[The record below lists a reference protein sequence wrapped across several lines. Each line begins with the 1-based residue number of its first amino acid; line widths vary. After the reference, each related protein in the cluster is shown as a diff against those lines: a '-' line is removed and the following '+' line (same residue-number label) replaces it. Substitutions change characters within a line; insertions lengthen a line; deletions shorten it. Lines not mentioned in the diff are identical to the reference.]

1 MKNRSKTKHRP
12 NQRSLFGEILDWM
25 LAPLLFVWPLSIVV
39 TYHYAMSVAANP
51 FDQALRE
58 NVLAISRQVHFADQ
72 PVPVVSFSRSAHALL
87 KADETDVVYY
97 HVISSDGKLIQG
109 DRELPPPIPMI
120 KPVLP
125 ENQVG
130 FRDAEMGGEELRIAY
145 TLVTSRANPQQWV
158 IVEVGESLE
167 KRNQLINQI
176 VASVILP
183 QFFIV
188 PVVVVLVWFGLAQ
201 GLRPLQFLKSRI
213 ASRDEHDLSPMT
225 VRRLPEEIQPL
236 VEAFNDLL
244 DRMRD
249 NMEVQHRF
257 IADAAHQLK
266 TPLTALKTQAQL
278 AMYEDDSD
286 ALRGSLQRIGS
297 SVDRAS
303 HLVSQLLTLARA
315 ESTGDVQG
323 EARVD
328 LAALVREV
336 AEEWVL
342 PAAQRHLELDFEAPA
357 GGVPV
362 FGNAFL
368 LREMVSNLIDNAI
381 RYTPATAAAPGQ
393 IHVRVMDVRVPPHL
407 TRTGDGALIK
417 QTDRWAVLEVED
429 TGVGLTAEE
438 AELVFE
444 RFYRVDDA
452 KTSGSG
458 LGLPIVREIAL
469 YHHGSA
475 TLVPNTQLKAGVAA
489 GSPARGV
496 TARVRLPLYVQA
508 QSSLVRPY
516 QPPLMPGV

>member
-1 MKNRSKTKHRP
+1 
-12 NQRSLFGEILDWM
+12 M

-51 FDQALRE
+51 FDQTLRE
-58 NVLAISRQVHFADQ
+58 DTLAISRQVQFAEGS
-72 PVPVVSFSRSAHALL
+72 VPVVSFSRSAHALL
-87 KADETDVVYY
+87 RSDETDVVYY
-97 HVISSDGKLIQG
+97 HVISPEGKLIHG
-109 DRELPPPIPMI
+109 DRELPPPIPMA
-120 KPVLP
+120 KPILP

-130 FRDAEMGGEELRIAY
+130 FRDAEFGGEDLRIAY
-145 TLVTSRANPQQWV
+145 TVVTSPENPKHWV
-158 IVEVGESLE
+158 LVEVGESLE
-167 KRNQLINQI
+167 KRRQLINQI

-249 NMEVQHRF
+249 NLEVQQRF

-278 AMYEDDSD
+278 AMYEEDSD
-286 ALRGSLQRIGS
+286 ALKGSLQRIGS

-323 EARVD
+323 DTRVD

-342 PAAQRHLELDFEAPA
+342 PAAQKHLELAFEAPA

-381 RYTPATAAAPGQ
+381 RYTIGTANEPGQ
-393 IHVRVMDVRVPPHL
+393 IYVRVMDVREVPHL
-407 TRTGDGALIK
+407 TRTEEGALIK
-417 QTDRWAVLEVED
+417 HTDRWAVLEVED
-429 TGVGLTAEE
+429 TGVGLTELQ

-469 YHHGSA
+469 YHHGWAS
-475 TLVPNTQLKAGVAA
+475 LVPNKHGK
-489 GSPARGV
+489 GI
-496 TARVRLPLYVQA
+496 TARVRLPLYVA
-508 QSSLVRPY
+508 SHASSVLPY
-516 QPPLMPGV
+516 QPPLMPGSV

>member
-1 MKNRSKTKHRP
+1 
-12 NQRSLFGEILDWM
+12 M

-51 FDQALRE
+51 FDQTLRE
-58 NVLAISRQVHFADQ
+58 NTLAISRQVQFTDGPMPA
-72 PVPVVSFSRSAHALL
+72 VSFSRSAHALL
-87 KADETDVVYY
+87 RADETDVVYY
-97 HVISSDGKLIQG
+97 HVISSDGKLIHG
-109 DRELPPPIPMI
+109 DRELPPPIPMQRP
-120 KPVLP
+120 KLP

-130 FRDAEMGGEELRIAY
+130 FRDAEFGGEELRIAY
-145 TLVTSRANPQQWV
+145 TIVTAPDNPKQWV
-158 IVEVGESLE
+158 LVEVGESLE
-167 KRNQLINQI
+167 KRRQLINQI

-249 NMEVQHRF
+249 NLEVQQRF

-278 AMYEDDSD
+278 AMYEEDSEG
-286 ALRGSLQRIGS
+286 LKGSLQRIGS

-315 ESTGDVQG
+315 ESTSDVQG
-323 EARVD
+323 DTRVD

-342 PAAQRHLELDFEAPA
+342 PAAQKHLELDFEAPA

-381 RYTPATAAAPGQ
+381 RYTTGTATDPGQ
-393 IHVRVMDVRVPPHL
+393 IHVRVMDVRDVPHL
-407 TRTGDGALIK
+407 SRTEENTLIK
-417 QTDRWAVLEVED
+417 QADRWAVLEVED
-429 TGVGLTAEE
+429 TGVGLTEAQ

-458 LGLPIVREIAL
+458 LGLSIVREIAL
-469 YHHGSA
+469 YHHGWA
-475 TLVPNTQLKAGVAA
+475 HLVPNNLLKQGAT
-489 GSPARGV
+489 GV
-496 TARVRLPLYVQA
+496 TARVRLPFYLA
-508 QSSLVRPY
+508 SQSSSVLPY
-516 QPPLMPGV
+516 RPPLMPGSV

>member
-1 MKNRSKTKHRP
+1 
-12 NQRSLFGEILDWM
+12 M

-58 NVLAISRQVHFADQ
+58 NVLAISRQVHFADGS
-72 PVPVVSFSRSAHALL
+72 VPIVGFSRSAHALL
-87 KADETDVVYY
+87 RADETDVVYY
-97 HVISSDGKLIQG
+97 HVISPEGKLIQG
-109 DRELPPPIPMI
+109 DRELPPPIPMLR
-120 KPVLP
+120 PTLP
-125 ENQVG
+125 DNQVG
-130 FRDAEMGGEELRIAY
+130 FRDAEVGGEELRIAY
-145 TLVTSRANPQQWV
+145 TVVTAPENPRQWV
-158 IVEVGESLE
+158 LVEVGESLE

-201 GLRPLQFLKSRI
+201 GLRPLQFLQSRI

-249 NMEVQHRF
+249 NLEVQQRF

-278 AMYEDDSD
+278 AMYEEDAV

-315 ESTGDVQG
+315 ESTGDAQG

-342 PAAQRHLELDFEAPA
+342 PAAQKHLELDFEAPA

-381 RYTPATAAAPGQ
+381 RYTSGTVAEPGQ
-393 IHVRVMDVRVPPHL
+393 IHVRVMDVREAPHV
-407 TRTGDGALIK
+407 TRSEEGAIIK
-417 QTDRWAVLEVED
+417 HTERWAVLEVED
-429 TGVGLTAEE
+429 TGVGLTEAQ

-475 TLVPNTQLKAGVAA
+475 HLLPNDLAMPG
-489 GSPARGV
+489 ARGV
-496 TARVRLPLYVQA
+496 TARVRLPLYQTAQA
-508 QSSLVRPY
+508 STMLPY
-516 QPPLMPGV
+516 RPPLMPGGV

>member
-1 MKNRSKTKHRP
+1 
-12 NQRSLFGEILDWM
+12 M

-51 FDQALRE
+51 FDQSLRE
-58 NVLAISRQVHFADQ
+58 DVLAISRQVHFVDG
-72 PVPVVSFSRSAHALL
+72 PLPVVSFSRSAHALL
-87 KADETDVVYY
+87 RADETDVVYF
-97 HVISSDGKLIQG
+97 HVISSEGKLIQG
-109 DRELPPPIPMI
+109 DRELPPPIPMLRP
-120 KPVLP
+120 KVA
-125 ENQVG
+125 ENEVG
-130 FRDAEMGGEELRIAY
+130 FRDAELGGEELRIAY
-145 TLVTSRANPQQWV
+145 TVVTASDNPQQWV
-158 IVEVGESLE
+158 LVEVGESLE

-201 GLRPLQFLKSRI
+201 GLRPLRFLKARI
-213 ASRDEHDLSPMT
+213 TARSEHDLSPMT

-249 NMEVQHRF
+249 NLEVQQRF

-278 AMYEDDSD
+278 AMYEDEPE

-315 ESTGDVQG
+315 ESSGGDMQA
-323 EARVD
+323 EERVD
-328 LAALVREV
+328 FAALVRGV

-342 PAAQRHLELDFEAPA
+342 PAAQKHLELDFEAPPSGA
-357 GGVPV
+357 PV

-368 LREMVSNLIDNAI
+368 LREMVGNLIDNAI
-381 RYTPATAAAPGQ
+381 RYTQGTDEMPGQ
-393 IHVRVMDVRVPPHL
+393 IHVRVRDVYQPLPHTSEEDASL
-407 TRTGDGALIK
+407 VKGPE
-417 QTDRWAVLEVED
+417 RWAVLEVED
-429 TGVGLTAEE
+429 TGVGLTEVQ

-444 RFYRVDDA
+444 RFFRVDDA

-458 LGLPIVREIAL
+458 LGLPIVREIAT
-469 YHHGSA
+469 YHHGEA
-475 TLVPNTQLKAGVAA
+475 RLIPNASGV
-489 GSPARGV
+489 GV
-496 TARVRLPLYVQA
+496 TAQVRLPLYVVA
-508 QSSLVRPY
+508 PPAPVRPY
-516 QPPLMPGV
+516 RPPLMPGSV

>member
-1 MKNRSKTKHRP
+1 
-12 NQRSLFGEILDWM
+12 M

-51 FDQALRE
+51 FDQSLRE
-58 NVLAISRQVHFADQ
+58 DALAISRQVHFVDGAAQ
-72 PVPVVSFSRSAHALL
+72 PVVSFSRSAHALL
-87 KADETDVVYY
+87 RADETDVVYY
-97 HVISSDGKLIQG
+97 HVISSDGKLLHG
-109 DRELPPPIPMI
+109 DRELPAPIPMQ
-120 KPVLP
+120 KPTTP

-130 FRDAEMGGEELRIAY
+130 FRDAELGGEELRVAY
-145 TLVTSRANPQQWV
+145 TLVTSPDNPKDWV
-158 IVEVGESLE
+158 LVEVGESLE

-201 GLRPLQFLKSRI
+201 GLRPLQFLQARI
-213 ASRDEHDLSPMT
+213 ASRRENDLSPMT

-249 NMEVQHRF
+249 NLEVQQRF

-278 AMYEDDSD
+278 AMYEDEPD

-315 ESTGDVQG
+315 ESSGG
-323 EARVD
+323 EMQAEAKVD

-342 PAAQRHLELDFEAPA
+342 PAAQKHLELDFEAPA

-368 LREMVSNLIDNAI
+368 LRELVSNLIDNAI
-381 RYTPATAAAPGQ
+381 RYTSGTEAAPGL
-393 IHVRVMDVRVPPHL
+393 IHVRVSDVHEAPQ
-407 TRTGDGALIK
+407 GAQNEDGAIIK
-417 QTDRWAVLEVED
+417 RPSRWAVLEIED
-429 TGVGLTAEE
+429 TGVGLNEVQ

-444 RFYRVDDA
+444 RFFRVDDA

-458 LGLPIVREIAL
+458 LGLPIVREIAT
-469 YHHGSA
+469 YHHGEA
-475 TLVPNTQLKAGVAA
+475 VLIPNASGQ
-489 GSPARGV
+489 GV
-496 TARVRLPLYVQA
+496 TARVRLPLYVVA
-508 QSSLVRPY
+508 PAAPAMPYRP
-516 QPPLMPGV
+516 PIMPGSV

>member
-1 MKNRSKTKHRP
+1 
-12 NQRSLFGEILDWM
+12 M

-51 FDQALRE
+51 FDQTLRE
-58 NVLAISRQVHFADQ
+58 DALAISRQVQFAEGA
-72 PVPVVSFSRSAHALL
+72 VPVVSFSRSAHALL
-87 KADETDVVYY
+87 RADETDVVYY
-97 HVISSDGKLIQG
+97 HVISPDGKLIQG
-109 DRELPPPIPMI
+109 DRELPPPIPMA
-120 KPVLP
+120 KPKLP

-130 FRDAEMGGEELRIAY
+130 FRDAEFGGEDLRIAY
-145 TLVTSRANPQQWV
+145 TVVTAPENPKQWAL
-158 IVEVGESLE
+158 VEVGESLE
-167 KRNQLINQI
+167 KRRQLINQI

-249 NMEVQHRF
+249 NLEVQQRF

-278 AMYEDDSD
+278 AMYEEDSE
-286 ALRGSLQRIGS
+286 ALKGSLQRIGS

-342 PAAQRHLELDFEAPA
+342 PAAQKHLELDFEAPA

-362 FGNAFL
+362 FGNTFL

-381 RYTPATAAAPGQ
+381 RYTSGSTAAPGQ
-393 IHVRVMDVRVPPHL
+393 IHVRVMDVREVPHV
-407 TRTGDGALIK
+407 TRTEEGALIK
-417 QTDRWAVLEVED
+417 HADRWAVLEIED
-429 TGVGLTAEE
+429 TGLGLTEE
-438 AELVFE
+438 QAELVFE

-475 TLVPNTQLKAGVAA
+475 ILVPNDLVKPGAH
-489 GSPARGV
+489 GV
-496 TARVRLPLYVQA
+496 TARVRLPLYQVA
-508 QSSLVRPY
+508 QSATMLPY
-516 QPPLMPGV
+516 RPPLMPGSV

>member
-1 MKNRSKTKHRP
+1 
-12 NQRSLFGEILDWM
+12 M

-51 FDQALRE
+51 FDQSLRE
-58 NVLAISRQVHFADQ
+58 DALAISRQVHFVDGVTQ
-72 PVPVVSFSRSAHALL
+72 PVVSFSRSAHALL
-87 KADETDVVYY
+87 RSDETDVVYY
-97 HVISSDGKLIQG
+97 HVISSDGKLLHG
-109 DRELPPPIPMI
+109 DRELPAPIPML
-120 KPVLP
+120 KPKTP
-125 ENQVG
+125 ENEVG
-130 FRDAEMGGEELRIAY
+130 FRDAELGGEELRVAY
-145 TLVTSRANPQQWV
+145 TLVTSPDNPKDWV
-158 IVEVGESLE
+158 LVEVGESLE

-201 GLRPLQFLKSRI
+201 GLRPLQFLQARI
-213 ASRDEHDLSPMT
+213 ASRRENDLSPMT

-249 NMEVQHRF
+249 NLEVQQRF

-278 AMYEDDSD
+278 AMYEDEPE

-315 ESTGDVQG
+315 ESSGGDTQA
-323 EARVD
+323 EAKVD
-328 LAALVREV
+328 LVALVREV

-342 PAAQRHLELDFEAPA
+342 PAAQKHLELDFEAPA
-357 GGVPV
+357 SGVPV

-368 LREMVSNLIDNAI
+368 LRELVSNLIDNAI
-381 RYTPATAAAPGQ
+381 RYTPGTGDSPGQ
-393 IHVRVMDVRVPPHL
+393 IHVRVTDVREAPHL
-407 TRTGDGALIK
+407 TQTDEGALIK
-417 QTDRWAVLEVED
+417 RPTRWAVLEIED
-429 TGVGLTAEE
+429 TGVGLNEAQ

-444 RFYRVDDA
+444 RFFRVDDA

-458 LGLPIVREIAL
+458 LGLPIVREIAT
-469 YHHGSA
+469 YHLGEA
-475 TLVPNTQLKAGVAA
+475 RLIPNASGK
-489 GSPARGV
+489 GV
-496 TARVRLPLYVQA
+496 TAQVRLPLYVVA
-508 QSSLVRPY
+508 PPAPVLPYRP
-516 QPPLMPGV
+516 PVMPGSV

>member
-1 MKNRSKTKHRP
+1 
-12 NQRSLFGEILDWM
+12 M

-39 TYHYAMSVAANP
+39 TYHYAMSVAADP

-58 NVLAISRQVHFADQ
+58 DVLAISRQVQFSDGAL
-72 PVPVVSFSRSAHALL
+72 PVVSFSRSAHALL
-87 KADETDVVYY
+87 RADEMDVVYY
-97 HVISSDGKLIQG
+97 HVISPEGKLIQG
-109 DRELPPPIPMI
+109 DRELPPPIPMVR
-120 KPVLP
+120 PTLP

-130 FRDAEMGGEELRIAY
+130 FRDAEVSGEELRIAY
-145 TLVTSRANPQQWV
+145 TLVTSSDNPKHWV
-158 IVEVGESLE
+158 LVEVGESLE

-201 GLRPLQFLKSRI
+201 GLRPLQFLQSRI

-249 NMEVQHRF
+249 NLEVQQRF

-278 AMYEDDSD
+278 AMYEED
-286 ALRGSLQRIGS
+286 AEALKGSLQRIGS

-315 ESTGDVQG
+315 ESTSDVQG

-328 LAALVREV
+328 LAALVRGV

-342 PAAQRHLELDFEAPA
+342 PAAQKHLELDFEAPA

-381 RYTPATAAAPGQ
+381 RYTTGTTAEPGQ
-393 IHVRVMDVRVPPHL
+393 IHVRVNDVRDVPHL
-407 TRTGDGALIK
+407 VQSDEGALVK
-417 QTDRWAVLEVED
+417 QVERWAVLEVED
-429 TGVGLTAEE
+429 TGVGLTEE
-438 AELVFE
+438 QAELVFE

-469 YHHGSA
+469 YHHGA
-475 TLVPNTQLKAGVAA
+475 AYLTPNEQLTAG
-489 GSPARGV
+489 ARGV
-496 TARVRLPLYVQA
+496 TATVRLPLYQVAQA
-508 QSSLVRPY
+508 STVLPY
-516 QPPLMPGV
+516 RPPLMPGGV

>member
-1 MKNRSKTKHRP
+1 
-12 NQRSLFGEILDWM
+12 M

-51 FDQALRE
+51 FDQSLRE
-58 NVLAISRQVHFADQ
+58 NVLAISRQVHFVEGAAQ
-72 PVPVVSFSRSAHALL
+72 PVVSFSRSAHALL
-87 KADETDVVYY
+87 RADETDVVYF

-109 DRELPPPIPMI
+109 DRELPVPIPLT
-120 KPVLP
+120 KPLTP
-125 ENQVG
+125 ENEVG
-130 FRDAEMGGEELRIAY
+130 FRDAELGGEELRIAY
-145 TLVTSRANPQQWV
+145 TVVTSADNPKDWV
-158 IVEVGESLE
+158 VVEVGESLE

-201 GLRPLQFLKSRI
+201 GLRPLRFLKSRI
-213 ASRDEHDLSPMT
+213 ASRSEHDLSPMT

-249 NMEVQHRF
+249 NLEVQQRF

-278 AMYEDDSD
+278 AMYEDEPE

-315 ESTGDVQG
+315 ESTGDMQA

-328 LAALVREV
+328 MAALVREV

-342 PAAQRHLELDFEAPA
+342 PAAQKHLELDFEAPPA
-357 GGVPV
+357 GAPV

-381 RYTPATAAAPGQ
+381 RYTPGTTAEPGQ
-393 IHVRVMDVRVPPHL
+393 IHVRVMDVRETAHVMETEEGLLVKRPL
-407 TRTGDGALIK
+407 
-417 QTDRWAVLEVED
+417 RWVVLEVED
-429 TGVGLTAEE
+429 TGVGLTEVQ

-444 RFYRVDDA
+444 RFFRVDDA

-458 LGLPIVREIAL
+458 LGLPIVREIAA
-469 YHHGSA
+469 YHHGEA
-475 TLVPNTQLKAGVAA
+475 RLMPNPSGK
-489 GSPARGV
+489 GV
-496 TARVRLPLYVQA
+496 TAQVRLPMYVVAPPQPA
-508 QSSLVRPY
+508 RPY
-516 QPPLMPGV
+516 RPPLMPGGV

>member
-1 MKNRSKTKHRP
+1 
-12 NQRSLFGEILDWM
+12 M

-51 FDQALRE
+51 FDQSLRE
-58 NVLAISRQVHFADQ
+58 DVLAISRQVHFTDGPA
-72 PVPVVSFSRSAHALL
+72 PVVSFSRSAHALL
-87 KADETDVVYY
+87 RSDETDVVYY
-97 HVISSDGKLIQG
+97 HVLSAEGRLIQG
-109 DRELPPPIPMI
+109 DRELPPPIPMA
-120 KPVLP
+120 KPALP
-125 ENQVG
+125 ENEVG
-130 FRDAEMGGEELRIAY
+130 YRDAEVGGEELRIAY
-145 TLVTSRANPQQWV
+145 TVVVSPENPKQWAL
-158 IVEVGESLE
+158 VEVGESLE
-167 KRNQLINQI
+167 KRSLLINQI

-201 GLRPLQFLKSRI
+201 GLRPLQFLQSRI

-249 NMEVQHRF
+249 NLEVQQRF

-278 AMYEDDSD
+278 AMYEEDSE
-286 ALRGSLQRIGS
+286 ALKGSLQRIGS

-315 ESTGDVQG
+315 ESTGGDMQG

-328 LAALVREV
+328 LAGLVREV

-342 PAAQRHLELDFEAPA
+342 PAAQKHLELDFEAPSI
-357 GGVPV
+357 GVPV

-381 RYTPATAAAPGQ
+381 RYTSGTTAEPGQ
-393 IHVRVMDVRVPPHL
+393 IHVRVMEVREVPHI
-407 TRTGDGALIK
+407 TRSNEGTLIR
-417 QTDRWAVLEVED
+417 QTDHWAVLEVED
-429 TGVGLTAEE
+429 TGVGLTEE
-438 AELVFE
+438 QAELVFE

-469 YHHGSA
+469 YHHGWA
-475 TLVPNTQLKAGVAA
+475 TLIPNNLVRPGA
-489 GSPARGV
+489 PGV
-496 TARVRLPLYVQA
+496 TARVRLPLYLAA
-508 QSSLVRPY
+508 QPSTVLPY
-516 QPPLMPGV
+516 RPPLMPGGV

>member
-1 MKNRSKTKHRP
+1 
-12 NQRSLFGEILDWM
+12 M
-25 LAPLLFVWPLSIVV
+25 LAPLLFVWPLSIVM

-51 FDQALRE
+51 FDQSLRE
-58 NVLAISRQVHFADQ
+58 ETLAISRQVQFADG
-72 PVPVVSFSRSAHALL
+72 PTPVVSFSRSALALL
-87 KADETDVVYY
+87 RADETDVVYY
-97 HVISSDGKLIQG
+97 HVLSPEGKLIHG
-109 DRELPPPIPMI
+109 DRELPPPIPMM
-120 KPVLP
+120 KPKIG

-130 FRDAEMGGEELRIAY
+130 YRDTEVGGEELRIAY
-145 TLVTSRANPQQWV
+145 TVVTSPDNPKQWV
-158 IVEVGESLE
+158 LVEVGESLE

-213 ASRDEHDLSPMT
+213 ASRDEHDLSPMM

-244 DRMRD
+244 DRMRE
-249 NMEVQHRF
+249 NLEVQQRF

-278 AMYEDDSD
+278 AMYEEDSE
-286 ALRGSLQRIGS
+286 ALKGSLQRIGS

-315 ESTGDVQG
+315 ESTSDVQG

-342 PAAQRHLELDFEAPA
+342 PAAQKHLELDFEAPA

-381 RYTPATAAAPGQ
+381 RYTSGTISEPGQ
-393 IHVRVMDVRVPPHL
+393 IHVRIMDVREVPHI
-407 TRTGDGALIK
+407 TRSEEGALIK
-417 QTDRWAVLEVED
+417 QIDRWAVLEVED
-429 TGVGLTAEE
+429 TGAGLTDEQ

-458 LGLPIVREIAL
+458 LGLAIVREIAL
-469 YHHGSA
+469 YHHGWA
-475 TLVPNTQLKAGVAA
+475 NLVPNNLVKADAKGVM
-489 GSPARGV
+489 
-496 TARVRLPLYVQA
+496 ARVRLPLYA
-508 QSSLVRPY
+508 AHASSVLPY
-516 QPPLMPGV
+516 RPPLMPGSA

>member
-1 MKNRSKTKHRP
+1 
-12 NQRSLFGEILDWM
+12 M

-39 TYHYAMSVAANP
+39 TYHYATSVAANP
-51 FDQALRE
+51 FDQRLRE
-58 NVLAISRQVHFADQ
+58 NVLAISRQVHFADGAT
-72 PVPVVSFSRSAHALL
+72 PVVSFSRSAHALL
-87 KADETDVVYY
+87 RADETDVVYF
-97 HVISSDGKLIQG
+97 HVLSSDGKLLQG
-109 DRELPPPIPMI
+109 DRELPPPIPMMR
-120 KPVLP
+120 PVLP

-130 FRDAEMGGEELRIAY
+130 FRDAEVGGEELRVAY
-145 TLVTSRANPQQWV
+145 TVVTSPENAKQWAL
-158 IVEVGESLE
+158 VEVGESLE
-167 KRNQLINQI
+167 KRHQLINQI

-244 DRMRD
+244 DRMRE
-249 NMEVQHRF
+249 NLEVQQRF

-278 AMYEDDSD
+278 AMYEEDSE
-286 ALRGSLQRIGS
+286 ALKGSLQRIGS

-342 PAAQRHLELDFEAPA
+342 PAAQKHLELDFEAPA

-381 RYTPATAAAPGQ
+381 RYTSGTSALPGQ
-393 IHVRVMDVRVPPHL
+393 IHVRVMDVREVPHI
-407 TRTGDGALIK
+407 TRTDEGAIVK
-417 QTDRWAVLEVED
+417 QTDHWAVLEVED
-429 TGVGLTAEE
+429 TGVGLTEAQ

-458 LGLPIVREIAL
+458 LGLAIVREIAL

-475 TLVPNTQLKAGVAA
+475 HLVPNDLMQAG
-489 GSPARGV
+489 ARGV
-496 TARVRLPLYVQA
+496 TARVRLPLYQVAQA
-508 QSSLVRPY
+508 STVLPY
-516 QPPLMPGV
+516 RPPLMPGGV

>member
-1 MKNRSKTKHRP
+1 
-12 NQRSLFGEILDWM
+12 M

-51 FDQALRE
+51 FDQTLRE
-58 NVLAISRQVHFADQ
+58 NTLAISRQVQFTDGPMPA
-72 PVPVVSFSRSAHALL
+72 VSFSRSAHALL
-87 KADETDVVYY
+87 RADETDVVYY
-97 HVISSDGKLIQG
+97 HVISSDGKLIHG
-109 DRELPPPIPMI
+109 DRELPPPIPMQRP
-120 KPVLP
+120 KLP

-130 FRDAEMGGEELRIAY
+130 FRDAEFGGEELRIAY
-145 TLVTSRANPQQWV
+145 TIVTAPDNPKQWV
-158 IVEVGESLE
+158 LVEVGESLE
-167 KRNQLINQI
+167 KRRQLINQI

-249 NMEVQHRF
+249 NLEVQQRF

-278 AMYEDDSD
+278 AMYEEDSEG
-286 ALRGSLQRIGS
+286 LKGSLQRIGS

-315 ESTGDVQG
+315 ESTSDVQG
-323 EARVD
+323 DTRVD

-342 PAAQRHLELDFEAPA
+342 PAAQKHLELDFEAPA

-381 RYTPATAAAPGQ
+381 RYTSGTTAEPGQ
-393 IHVRVMDVRVPPHL
+393 IHVRVMDVREMPQV
-407 TRTGDGALIK
+407 TRSEEGALIK

-429 TGVGLTAEE
+429 TGVGLTEAQ

-458 LGLPIVREIAL
+458 LGLSIVREIAL
-469 YHHGSA
+469 YHHGWA
-475 TLVPNTQLKAGVAA
+475 HLVPNNLLKQGAA
-489 GSPARGV
+489 GV
-496 TARVRLPLYVQA
+496 TARVRLPFYLA
-508 QSSLVRPY
+508 SQSSSVLPY
-516 QPPLMPGV
+516 RPPLMPGSV

>member
-1 MKNRSKTKHRP
+1 MKSRTKTKHRP

-51 FDQALRE
+51 FDQNLRE
-58 NVLAISRQVHFADQ
+58 SALAISRQVHFNEG
-72 PVPVVSFSRSAHALL
+72 PLPVVKFSRSAHALL
-87 KADETDVVYY
+87 RADETDVVYY

-109 DRELPPPIPMI
+109 DRELPIPIPMQR
-120 KPVLP
+120 PTTP
-125 ENQVG
+125 ENEVG
-130 FRDAEMGGEELRIAY
+130 YRDTELGGENLRIAY
-145 TLVTSRANPQQWV
+145 TVVTAPDNPQDWV
-158 IVEVGESLE
+158 VVEVGESLE

-201 GLRPLQFLKSRI
+201 GLRPLQFLQARI
-213 ASRDEHDLSPMT
+213 ASRRENDLSPMT
-225 VRRLPEEIQPL
+225 VRRMPEEIQPL

-249 NMEVQHRF
+249 NLEVQQRF

-266 TPLTALKTQAQL
+266 TPLTALKTQSQL
-278 AMYEDDSD
+278 AMYEDEPV
-286 ALRGSLQRIGS
+286 ALRGALQRIGS

-315 ESTGDVQG
+315 ESSGG
-323 EARVD
+323 EMQAEEKVD
-328 LAALVREV
+328 LVAQVRAV

-342 PAAQRHLELDFEAPA
+342 PAAQKHLELDFEAPA

-381 RYTPATAAAPGQ
+381 RYTSGSEAAPGK
-393 IHVRVMDVRVPPHL
+393 IHVRVMDVL
-407 TRTGDGALIK
+407 EATRATEPDAETPLL
-417 QTDRWAVLEVED
+417 QPSTRWAVLEVED
-429 TGVGLTAEE
+429 NGVGLSALQ

-458 LGLPIVREIAL
+458 LGLPIVREIAS
-469 YHHGSA
+469 YHHGEA
-475 TLVPNTQLKAGVAA
+475 HLIPNAG
-489 GSPARGV
+489 GKGV
-496 TARVRLPLYVQA
+496 TARVRLPLYVVA
-508 QSSLVRPY
+508 PPAPELPY
-516 QPPLMPGV
+516 RPPLMPGSV

>member
-1 MKNRSKTKHRP
+1 
-12 NQRSLFGEILDWM
+12 M

-39 TYHYAMSVAANP
+39 TYHYAMSVAVNP
-51 FDQALRE
+51 FDQRLRE
-58 NVLAISRQVHFADQ
+58 DVLAISRQVHFVDGPLPA
-72 PVPVVSFSRSAHALL
+72 VTFSRSAHALL
-87 KADETDVVYY
+87 RADETDVVYY
-97 HVISSDGKLIQG
+97 HVISSEGKLIHG
-109 DRELPPPIPMI
+109 DRELPPPIPMLR
-120 KPVLP
+120 PQAP
-125 ENQVG
+125 ENEVR
-130 FRDAEMGGEELRIAY
+130 FRDMELGGEDLRVAY
-145 TLVTSRANPQQWV
+145 TVVEAPGNPKLWAL
-158 IVEVGESLE
+158 VEVGETLE

-176 VASVILP
+176 VASVVLP

-213 ASRDEHDLSPMT
+213 ATRDEHDLSPMM

-249 NMEVQHRF
+249 NLEVQQRF

-278 AMYEDDSD
+278 AMYEDEPE

-315 ESTGDVQG
+315 ESTADMQG
-323 EARVD
+323 ETRLD

-342 PAAQRHLELDFEAPA
+342 PAAQKHLELDFEAPPMGA
-357 GGVPV
+357 PV
-362 FGNAFL
+362 FGNPLL
-368 LREMVSNLIDNAI
+368 LREMVSNLIDNAT
-381 RYTPATAAAPGQ
+381 RYTPASAATPGQ
-393 IHVRVMDVRVPPHL
+393 IHVRVLDVREGPRI
-407 TRTGDGALIK
+407 TRTVEGTLIK
-417 QTDRWAVLEVED
+417 QMHRWAVLEVED
-429 TGVGLTAEE
+429 TGVGLTEAQAEQ
-438 AELVFE
+438 VFE

-452 KTSGSG
+452 RTSGSG
-458 LGLPIVREIAL
+458 LGLAIVREIAQ

-475 TLVPNTQLKAGVAA
+475 ELVPNYRLRPGA
-489 GSPARGV
+489 PGV
-496 TARVRLPLYVQA
+496 TARVRLPLLVA
-508 QSSLVRPY
+508 SASLVQPY
-516 QPPLMPGV
+516 RPPLMPGSV

>member
-1 MKNRSKTKHRP
+1 
-12 NQRSLFGEILDWM
+12 M

-51 FDQALRE
+51 FDQSLRE
-58 NVLAISRQVHFADQ
+58 DALAISRQVHFVDGVAQ
-72 PVPVVSFSRSAHALL
+72 PVVSFSRSAHALL
-87 KADETDVVYY
+87 RSDETDVVYY
-97 HVISSDGKLIQG
+97 HVISSDGKLLHG
-109 DRELPPPIPMI
+109 DRELPAPIPML
-120 KPVLP
+120 KPKTP
-125 ENQVG
+125 ENEVG
-130 FRDAEMGGEELRIAY
+130 FRDAELGGEELRVAY
-145 TLVTSRANPQQWV
+145 TLVTSPDNPKDWV
-158 IVEVGESLE
+158 LVEVGESLE

-201 GLRPLQFLKSRI
+201 GLRPLQFLQARI
-213 ASRDEHDLSPMT
+213 ASRRENDLSPMM

-249 NMEVQHRF
+249 NLEVQQRF

-278 AMYEDDSD
+278 AMYEDEPE

-315 ESTGDVQG
+315 ESSGGDTQA
-323 EARVD
+323 EAKVD
-328 LAALVREV
+328 LVALVREV

-342 PAAQRHLELDFEAPA
+342 PAAQKHLELDFEAPA
-357 GGVPV
+357 SGVPV

-368 LREMVSNLIDNAI
+368 LRELVSNLIDNAI
-381 RYTPATAAAPGQ
+381 RYTPGTEAVPGQ
-393 IHVRVMDVRVPPHL
+393 IHVRVTDVREAPHL
-407 TRTGDGALIK
+407 TQTDDGALIK
-417 QTDRWAVLEVED
+417 RPSRWAVLEIED
-429 TGVGLTAEE
+429 TGVGLNEVQ

-444 RFYRVDDA
+444 RFFRVDDA

-458 LGLPIVREIAL
+458 LGLPIVREIAA
-469 YHHGSA
+469 YHLGEA
-475 TLVPNTQLKAGVAA
+475 RLIPNASGK
-489 GSPARGV
+489 GV
-496 TARVRLPLYVQA
+496 TAQVRLPLYVVA
-508 QSSLVRPY
+508 PPAPVLPYRP
-516 QPPLMPGV
+516 PVMPGSV

>member
-1 MKNRSKTKHRP
+1 
-12 NQRSLFGEILDWM
+12 M

-51 FDQALRE
+51 FDQTLRE
-58 NVLAISRQVHFADQ
+58 NVLAISRQVQFVDG
-72 PVPVVSFSRSAHALL
+72 PTPVVSFSRSAHALL
-87 KADETDVVYY
+87 RADETDVVYY
-97 HVISSDGKLIQG
+97 HVISPDGKLIHG
-109 DRELPPPIPMI
+109 DRELPPPIPMVRP
-120 KPVLP
+120 KLL

-130 FRDAEMGGEELRIAY
+130 FRDAEFGGEDLRIAY
-145 TLVTSRANPQQWV
+145 TVVASPDNPRQWV
-158 IVEVGESLE
+158 LVEVGESLE
-167 KRNQLINQI
+167 KRRLLINQI

-244 DRMRD
+244 ERMRD
-249 NMEVQHRF
+249 NLEVQQRF

-278 AMYEDDSD
+278 AIYEEDSE
-286 ALRGSLQRIGS
+286 ALKGSLQRIGS

-315 ESTGDVQG
+315 ESTSDVQG
-323 EARVD
+323 DARVD

-336 AEEWVL
+336 AEDWVM
-342 PAAQRHLELDFEAPA
+342 PAAQKHLELDFEAPA

-381 RYTPATAAAPGQ
+381 RYTPGTATEPGQ
-393 IHVRVMDVRVPPHL
+393 IHLRVLELCEVPHL
-407 TRTGDGALIK
+407 TRTDEGALIK
-417 QTDRWAVLEVED
+417 QTDHWAVLEVED
-429 TGVGLTAEE
+429 TGVGLTEAQAER
-438 AELVFE
+438 VFE

-469 YHHGSA
+469 YHHGWA
-475 TLVPNTQLKAGVAA
+475 NLAPNDHLKPGAK
-489 GSPARGV
+489 GV
-496 TARVRLPLYVQA
+496 TARVRLPLYRA
-508 QSSLVRPY
+508 AHASSVRPY
-516 QPPLMPGV
+516 RPPLMPGGV

>member
-1 MKNRSKTKHRP
+1 
-12 NQRSLFGEILDWM
+12 M

-51 FDQALRE
+51 FDQSLRE
-58 NVLAISRQVHFADQ
+58 DTLAISRQVQFTDG
-72 PVPVVSFSRSAHALL
+72 VTPVVSFSRSAHALL
-87 KADETDVVYY
+87 RADETDVVYY
-97 HVISSDGKLIQG
+97 HVISSEGKLIQG
-109 DRELPPPIPMI
+109 DRELPPPIPMVRP
-120 KPVLP
+120 KVP

-130 FRDAEMGGEELRIAY
+130 FRDAELGGEELRIAY
-145 TLVTSRANPQQWV
+145 TVVPAPDHPKQWV
-158 IVEVGESLE
+158 LVEVGESLE
-167 KRNQLINQI
+167 KRRQLINQI

-244 DRMRD
+244 YRMRD
-249 NMEVQHRF
+249 NLEVQQRF

-278 AMYEDDSD
+278 AMYEEDSE
-286 ALRGSLQRIGS
+286 ALKGSLQRIGS

-328 LAALVREV
+328 LGALVREV

-342 PAAQRHLELDFEAPA
+342 PAAQKHLELDFEAPA

-381 RYTPATAAAPGQ
+381 RYTSGSVAELGQ
-393 IHVRVMDVRVPPHL
+393 IHVRVMDLREPPHVSH
-407 TRTGDGALIK
+407 TEEGTLIK
-417 QTDRWAVLEVED
+417 QTERWAVLEIED
-429 TGVGLTAEE
+429 TGVGLTEE
-438 AELVFE
+438 QAGQVFE

-469 YHHGSA
+469 YHHGWA
-475 TLVPNTQLKAGVAA
+475 ALVPNDLVRPGAK
-489 GSPARGV
+489 GV
-496 TARVRLPLYVQA
+496 TARVRLPLYVTT
-508 QSSLVRPY
+508 RPSVMPY
-516 QPPLMPGV
+516 RPPLMPGGV

>member
-1 MKNRSKTKHRP
+1 
-12 NQRSLFGEILDWM
+12 M

-51 FDQALRE
+51 FDQSLRE
-58 NVLAISRQVHFADQ
+58 NVLAISRQVHFAEG
-72 PVPVVSFSRSAHALL
+72 PTSVLSFSRSAHALL
-87 KADETDVVYY
+87 RADETDVVYY
-97 HVISSDGKLIQG
+97 HVLSSDGKLLHG
-109 DRELPPPIPMI
+109 DRELPPPIPMM
-120 KPVLP
+120 KPKLG

-130 FRDAEMGGEELRIAY
+130 FRDAEIGGEDLRVAY
-145 TLVTSRANPQQWV
+145 TLVASADNPRQWV
-158 IVEVGESLE
+158 LVEVGESLE

-244 DRMRD
+244 ERMRD
-249 NMEVQHRF
+249 NLDVQQRF

-278 AMYEDDSD
+278 AIYEEDPE
-286 ALRGSLQRIGS
+286 ALKGSLQRIGS

-315 ESTGDVQG
+315 ESTGDMQS
-323 EARVD
+323 ETRVD

-342 PAAQRHLELDFEAPA
+342 PAAQKHLELDFEAPA

-362 FGNAFL
+362 YGNAFL

-381 RYTPATAAAPGQ
+381 RYTPGTANAPGQ
-393 IHVRVMDVRVPPHL
+393 IHVRVMDVREAPHITL
-407 TRTGDGALIK
+407 TDEGALVKKI
-417 QTDRWAVLEVED
+417 DRWAVLEIED
-429 TGVGLTAEE
+429 TGVGLTDTQ

-469 YHHGSA
+469 YHHGWAS
-475 TLVPNTQLKAGVAA
+475 LVPNDQVKSNAQ
-489 GSPARGV
+489 GV
-496 TARVRLPLYVQA
+496 TARVRLPLLAASPSALVQ
-508 QSSLVRPY
+508 PY
-516 QPPLMPGV
+516 RPPLMPGSV